1 MANEIGRVGLKRYG
15 GTFYEEFLPE
25 LQGLKGIHVYKEMSE
40 NDDVVG
46 SILFAIK
53 MLIRQA
59 TWSVQPASEDE
70 ADVKAAEFVESCMY
84 DMQTT
89 WTDTISDI
97 LSFLTYGWSLHE
109 IVYKRRMGRKSFTAK
124 ELTFIQL
131 NLWRKIKMTSLEK
144 LKRLIELRRHK
155 YKVRITTTDH
165 NIYYCKLLGQCEDSD
180 EWAYEFSSPDYPTK
194 YFALNCNFIEQI
206 EEISDDEWQQHL
218 AQLLADVQ

>member
-1 MANEIGRVGLKRYG
+1 MANEIGHVGLKRYG

-97 LSFLTYGWSLHE
+97 LSFLTYGWSIHE
-109 IVYKRRMGRKSFTAK
+109 IVYKRRMGRKK
-124 ELTFIQL
+124 DPQL
-131 NLWRKIKMTSLEK
+131 ESKYTDGYIGWQKLPIRAQESLYEWEFDEKTVAVIK
-144 LKRLIELRRHK
+144 
-155 YKVRITTTDH
+155 
-165 NIYYCKLLGQCEDSD
+165 G
-180 EWAYEFSSPDYPTK
+180 
-194 YFALNCNFIEQI
+194 
-206 EEISDDEWQQHL
+206 
-218 AQLLADVQ
+218 